1 MKRHYNYNQEKTR
14 CRRGKMNTRGYYKEY
29 IQIRIPRKI
38 KTMVVKNAR
47 KKRMTVS
54 EYIRSLIYRDL
65 GVEELYYGDTSD
77 R

>member
-1 MKRHYNYNQEKTR
+1 MKRHYSYNQEKTR
-14 CRRGKMNTRGYYKEY
+14 RRRGKMNTRGHYKEY

-38 KTMVVKNAR
+38 KAMVVKNAR
-47 KKRMTVS
+47 KNRMTIS

-65 GVEELYYGDTSD
+65 GVEDYGDTSD